1 MSRVGSPAA
10 ERLEGSQ
17 GKLAERWGEASRL
30 GRSQDGATGR
40 ETGQEPAWS
49 ADLGACPSAF
59 PCLCPSSHAFIH
71 PSTHLSICLTASSS
85 SQAATSFIHLFHKYL
100 LSTYYVSHTMLGLGH
115 WNRHSPRPPK
125 ADILV
130 GDMAITSKQ
139 TAKYIITSWAKTLG
153 KITRLLPVCPSG
165 WPSICQCSSLSL
177 RFSFSPA
184 NSLGQGSC
192 FSRSFLPEPSFT
204 LASTGADF

>member
-1 MSRVGSPAA
+1 M
-10 ERLEGSQ
+10 
-17 GKLAERWGEASRL
+17 
-30 GRSQDGATGR
+30 GRSFEVGKVSGR
-40 ETGQEPAWS
+40 RLSRSLPGVLTLLPTHLLFPAFVH
-49 ADLGACPSAF
+49 PS
-59 PCLCPSSHAFIH
+59 IH
-71 PSTHLSICLTASSS
+71 PPSTHLSICLTASSS
-85 SQAATSFIHLFHKYL
+85 SQASTSFTHLFHKYL
-100 LSTYYVSHTMLGLGH
+100 LSTYYVPSTMLGLGH

-130 GDMAITSKQ
+130 GDTAITSKQ

-177 RFSFSPA
+177 CFSFGPA

-192 FSRSFLPEPSFT
+192 FSRSFFPELSFT
-204 LASTGADF
+204 LASTGTTC